1 MALTFTMLKNH
12 SYHSNDSAQEQR
24 LMAAID
30 SMVERFQQLSGMAFS
45 SKAELV
51 SQLFAHRRRRWSA
64 AVSPS
69 ASTICCWKKWCANTR
84 G

>member
-1 MALTFTMLKNH
+1 MLKNH

-51 SQLFAHRRRRWSA
+51 SQLFAHLAPALERCRFA
-64 AVSPS
+64 
-69 ASTICCWKKWCANTR
+69 IGIDNMLLEEWCANTR